1 MLTVISCMVI
11 GILTGYALRKRHI
24 AGLVGKMISVAIVGL
39 LFFLGISVGTNKD
52 IMNNLSTIG
61 VNAMLISF
69 AATMGSVLVSW
80 LVYTIWFKNKES

>member
-11 GILTGYALRKRHI
+11 GIFTGYVLRKRHI

-69 AATMGSVLVSW
+69 AATMGSVFVSW

>member
-11 GILTGYALRKRHI
+11 GIFTGYVLRKRHI

>member
-1 MLTVISCMVI
+1 MLIVISCMMI
-11 GILTGYALRKRHI
+11 GILTGYVLRKRHI
-24 AGLVGKMISVAIVGL
+24 AGLVGKMISVAIVVL

-52 IMNNLSTIG
+52 IINNLSTIG
-61 VNAMLISF
+61 VNAVLISF

>member
-11 GILTGYALRKRHI
+11 GIFTGYVLRKRHI

-52 IMNNLSTIG
+52 IINNLSTIG
-61 VNAMLISF
+61 VNGMLISF
-69 AATMGSVLVSW
+69 AATMGSVFVSW

>member
-1 MLTVISCMVI
+1 MLTVISCMMI
-11 GILTGYALRKRHI
+11 GILTGYMLRKRNI
-24 AGLVGKMISVAIVGL
+24 AGLVGKMISVAIVVL

-52 IMNNLSTIG
+52 IINNLSTIG
-61 VNAMLISF
+61 VNAVLISF